1 MLVRLN
7 KFLSQAGISSRRE
20 ADRLITEGRIKVNNR
35 VVRELG
41 YKIDEQKDS
50 IEIDGRKVN
59 KEQTLIYLMLN
70 KPKGYLVTLKDAF
83 GRPTVMNLLSN
94 LKRRVFP
101 VGRLDYESEGL
112 LLLTNDGELTHRLTH
127 PSYNIK
133 KTYLA
138 KVKGEP
144 DSAKLSKL
152 EKGIVLDGKKTAPA
166 KVTLLESNPKRS
178 LLRVEIHEGRKREVR
193 RMFEFIGCRVLKLVR
208 VDFAG
213 LKIGKLKSG
222 TWRFLRQQEIK
233 KLKEQVNL

>member
-1 MLVRLN
+1 MLIRLN
-7 KFLSQAGISSRRE
+7 KFLSRAGISSRRE

-35 VVRELG
+35 VVKELG
-41 YKIDEQKDS
+41 YKIDDQKDS

-59 KEQTLIYLMLN
+59 KEQTLIYLMIN

-83 GRPTVMNLLSN
+83 GRPTVMNLVSN

-101 VGRLDYESEGL
+101 VGRLDYDSEGL
-112 LLLTNDGELTHRLTH
+112 LLLTNDGELTYRLTH

-144 DSAKLSKL
+144 GSVKLSKL

-193 RMFEFIGCRVLKLVR
+193 RMFEFIGHRVLKLVR

-213 LKIGKLKSG
+213 LKMGKLKSG

>member
-1 MLVRLN
+1 MLIRLN

-20 ADRLITEGRIKVNNR
+20 ADRLITEGRVKVNNR
-35 VVRELG
+35 VVQELG
-41 YKIDEQKDS
+41 YKIDDQKDS
-50 IEIDGRKVN
+50 IEIDGSKVN
-59 KEQTLIYLMLN
+59 KEQTFIYLMLN

-83 GRPTVMNLLSN
+83 GRPTVINLLSN

-127 PSYNIK
+127 PSYSIK
-133 KTYLA
+133 KTYLV

-193 RMFEFIGCRVLKLVR
+193 RMFEFIGYRVLKLVR

-213 LKIGKLKSG
+213 LKMGKLKSG